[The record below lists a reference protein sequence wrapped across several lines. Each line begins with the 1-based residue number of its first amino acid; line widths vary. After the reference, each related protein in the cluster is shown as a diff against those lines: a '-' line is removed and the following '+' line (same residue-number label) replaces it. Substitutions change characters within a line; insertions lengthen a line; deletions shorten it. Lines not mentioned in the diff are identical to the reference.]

1 MNNGL
6 DTESRGPGSSSPSSS
21 SGEVIMDHCAVCL
34 GDFHCAS
41 FDPGVGEG
49 GEVGEFYDGLESNPE
64 GRLVEILALT
74 LCCRHLDKFRW

>member
-1 MNNGL
+1 M
-6 DTESRGPGSSSPSSS
+6 
-21 SGEVIMDHCAVCL
+21 CL